1 MKMNSNISFNINL
14 NCNDLD
20 EYMKK
25 NDYPTKIVLQDFVDD
40 GLTKMQLIEEEVKY
54 SRGFEVAKTKLEEQL
69 SRSEMGEQEYE
80 EKLAIAYRLF
90 ENYDEIRQ
98 LRIDKLNNLISW
110 KEMEEKINNILHI
123 EYNM

>member
-1 MKMNSNISFNINL
+1 M
-14 NCNDLD
+14 
-20 EYMKK
+20 
-25 NDYPTKIVLQDFVDD
+25 
-40 GLTKMQLIEEEVKY
+40 GEEEY
-54 SRGFEVAKTKLEEQL
+54 D
-69 SRSEMGEQEYE
+69 

-123 EYNM
+123 GYNL

>member
-1 MKMNSNISFNINL
+1 MNSNTSSDTHFNN
-14 NCNDLD
+14 NNQQ
-20 EYMKK
+20 EETM
-25 NDYPTKIVLQDFVDD
+25 IVLQDFIED

-69 SRSEMGEQEYE
+69 SRAEMGEEEYE

-98 LRIDKLNNLISW
+98 LRIDKLDNLISW
-110 KEMEEKINNILHI
+110 KEMEDKINNILHI
-123 EYNM
+123 GYNL

>member
-1 MKMNSNISFNINL
+1 MNSNTSSDTHFNN
-14 NCNDLD
+14 NNQQ
-20 EYMKK
+20 EETM
-25 NDYPTKIVLQDFVDD
+25 IVLQDFIED

-69 SRSEMGEQEYE
+69 SRAEMGEEEYE

-110 KEMEEKINNILHI
+110 KEMEDKINNILHI
-123 EYNM
+123 GYNL

>member
-1 MKMNSNISFNINL
+1 MNSNTSSDTHFNN
-14 NCNDLD
+14 NQQ
-20 EYMKK
+20 EETM
-25 NDYPTKIVLQDFVDD
+25 IVLQDFVEY
-40 GLTKMQLIEEEVKY
+40 GLTKTRLIEEEIKY
-54 SRGFEVAKTKLEEQL
+54 SRGFEIAKTKLEEQL
-69 SRSEMGEQEYE
+69 SRAEMGEEEYD

-123 EYNM
+123 GYNL

>member
-1 MKMNSNISFNINL
+1 MNSNTSSDTHFNN
-14 NCNDLD
+14 NNQQ
-20 EYMKK
+20 EETM
-25 NDYPTKIVLQDFVDD
+25 IVLQDFVEY
-40 GLTKMQLIEEEVKY
+40 GLTKTRLIEEEIKY

-69 SRSEMGEQEYE
+69 SRAEMGEQEYE
-80 EKLAIAYRLF
+80 EKLAIAYHLF